1 VSGLSLVMLP
11 EDEKGGDG
19 NQMGVICFRGGE
31 GWGGS
36 SSGSAGEQPVAR
48 CCSLLVV
55 VASCRATWG
64 RQSKEVA
71 RPSGQLGRRPA
82 GLR

>member
-11 EDEKGGDG
+11 EAKKGGEG
-19 NQMGVICFRGGE
+19 NQMGVICFGEGE

-36 SSGSAGEQPVAR
+36 SLGSAGEQPAAQ
-48 CCSLLVV
+48 CCGRLVV
-55 VASCRATWG
+55 AASYRATWG
-64 RQSKEVA
+64 RQSREAA
-71 RPSGQLGRRPA
+71 RPSGHLGQRPG